1 MAMDL
6 SGWLQL
12 ALFVGLL
19 FAVTKPLGLYLARV
33 LEPEGKTW
41 LERPVK
47 PVERL
52 LYRILGVYPK
62 LEQDWRH
69 YARSLIVFSLARML
83 FTYAVL
89 RLQHLLPFNP
99 QKFGPVRPDLAFNT
113 AASFASNTDWQNYA
127 GETTLS
133 YFSQMV
139 GLVFQNFVSAAAG
152 IAVAAALVRGLSRR
166 SARTVGNFW
175 VDLVRINLYLLLPLS

>member
-1 MAMDL
+1 MDIF
-6 SGWLQL
+6 GWVQL
-12 ALFVGLL
+12 ALFLGIL
-19 FAVTKPLGLYLARV
+19 FLVTKPLGLYLVRV

-41 LERPVK
+41 LDGPVK

-52 LYRILGVYPK
+52 LYRVLSIDPGR
-62 LEQDWRH
+62 EQNWKE
-69 YARSLIVFSLARML
+69 YARSLIVFSLAGLL

-89 RLQHLLPFNP
+89 RLQHLLPLNP

-113 AASFASNTDWQNYA
+113 AASFTTNTNWQNYA

-139 GLVFQNFVSAAAG
+139 GLVFHN
-152 IAVAAALVRGLSRR
+152 
-166 SARTVGNFW
+166 
-175 VDLVRINLYLLLPLS
+175 

>member
-19 FAVTKPLGLYLARV
+19 FAVTKPLGLYLVRV

-41 LERPVK
+41 LDRPVK

-52 LYRILGVYPK
+52 LYRILGIDPK
-62 LEQDWRH
+62 TEQDWRH
-69 YARSLIVFSLARML
+69 YARSLIVFSLAGLL

-89 RLQHLLPFNP
+89 RLQHLLPLNP
-99 QKFGPVRPDLAFNT
+99 QQIRARPAGPGLQHRGELHVQHELAELRGRNDPVLF
-113 AASFASNTDWQNYA
+113 FTD
-127 GETTLS
+127 G
-133 YFSQMV
+133 
-139 GLVFQNFVSAAAG
+139 
-152 IAVAAALVRGLSRR
+152 R
-166 SARTVGNFW
+166 AR
-175 VDLVRINLYLLLPLS
+175 LP